1 MKPFLLCL
9 VIVTILAQLTTA
21 NNPPNLVVILCD
33 DLGYGDLEC
42 YGHPAIKT
50 PALNRLAS
58 NGIRFTDCYS
68 AAPVCSPSRV
78 GLLTGRSPNRSGV
91 YDWIPSAGKPVAN
104 KRHLVHMRRDER
116 TLANFLQE
124 AGYQTCLVGKWHC
137 NSAFNQPE
145 QPQPNDFGFDHWFAT
160 QNNASPSHQD
170 PNNFVRNGKRVGLKH
185 GFSCQ
190 LVADEAI
197 DWLKQQRETSPFFL
211 FIAFHE
217 PHEPIASP
225 PELVS
230 DYQRV
235 ASTEDE
241 AQYFANVANMDLAV
255 GRIMETLSREGLDEN
270 TLIVFTSDNG
280 PETLNRYR
288 SANRSYGKPGPLRGM
303 KLHTTEAGFRVPG
316 IITWKNNIPDALIG
330 TTNTTP
336 ISSLDLLPT
345 VCDLAGIPLPAES
358 KLDGTSITSILQGKT
373 FRREKPL
380 VWAYYNAINEA
391 RVAMRHQQWKVLA
404 RLNGGST
411 PKLTNITKES
421 FQILRN
427 AKLTDIEVYDLLH
440 DQAEEKNLASDNQEF
455 TRSLEIL
462 LQKEYEALLG
472 DSYAW

>member
-1 MKPFLLCL
+1 
-9 VIVTILAQLTTA
+9 
-21 NNPPNLVVILCD
+21 
-33 DLGYGDLEC
+33 
-42 YGHPAIKT
+42 
-50 PALNRLAS
+50 
-58 NGIRFTDCYS
+58 
-68 AAPVCSPSRV
+68 
-78 GLLTGRSPNRSGV
+78 
-91 YDWIPSAGKPVAN
+91 
-104 KRHLVHMRRDER
+104 
-116 TLANFLQE
+116 

-170 PNNFVRNGKRVGLKH
+170 PNNFVRNGKQVGLKQ

-316 IITWKNNIPDALIG
+316 IIAWKNNIPDVLIG

-440 DQAEEKNLASDNQEF
+440 DQAEEKNLASDNQEL